1 MDVFYR
7 YTSIQKL
14 TRHLQLQH
22 AKTSDSTSL
31 EFESFKYFLA
41 WKEKEE
47 CETHSSYVQQCAPQ
61 QLNGKEFWYFYC
73 HRAGKYCQK
82 GRGERSMKGQGSSK
96 TVRHC
101 SAHIKAIKDLK
112 TGRVT
117 VNYTYTHYNHK
128 TQLGHLRI
136 PQATRR
142 VIASKLKSGITA
154 QRIID
159 DIRDSETNHISREHL
174 VSKKDISNIK
184 NSIIL
189 KGLEGIQM
197 T

>member
-1 MDVFYR
+1 
-7 YTSIQKL
+7 
-14 TRHLQLQH
+14 
-22 AKTSDSTSL
+22 
-31 EFESFKYFLA
+31 
-41 WKEKEE
+41 
-47 CETHSSYVQQCAPQ
+47 
-61 QLNGKEFWYFYC
+61 
-73 HRAGKYCQK
+73 
-82 GRGERSMKGQGSSK
+82 MKGQGSSK

-117 VNYTYTHYNHK
+117 VNYTYNHK

-142 VIASKLKSGITA
+142 VIASKQKSGITA

-174 VSKKDISNIK
+174 VSKKYII

>member
-1 MDVFYR
+1 
-7 YTSIQKL
+7 
-14 TRHLQLQH
+14 
-22 AKTSDSTSL
+22 
-31 EFESFKYFLA
+31 
-41 WKEKEE
+41 
-47 CETHSSYVQQCAPQ
+47 
-61 QLNGKEFWYFYC
+61 
-73 HRAGKYCQK
+73 
-82 GRGERSMKGQGSSK
+82 MKGQGSSK

-101 SAHIKAIKDLK
+101 SAHLK

-117 VNYTYTHYNHK
+117 VNYTYTHK

-142 VIASKLKSGITA
+142 VIASKLRSGITA

-184 NSIIL
+184 KQYNIRRHPNDLISVVAIVNEM
-189 KGLEGIQM
+189 EGFLLQPSSFI
-197 T
+197 